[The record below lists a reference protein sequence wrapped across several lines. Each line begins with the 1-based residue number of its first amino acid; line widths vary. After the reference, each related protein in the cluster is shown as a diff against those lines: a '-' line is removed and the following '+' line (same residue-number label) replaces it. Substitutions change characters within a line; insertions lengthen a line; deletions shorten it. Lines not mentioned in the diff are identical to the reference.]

1 MKEIK
6 FTQEQVEDFTALFL
20 AVDRV
25 LDDHPKNIVFSMLGA
40 LLEKLIIS
48 ESKDHNEALSLVGA
62 FTEFLVAA
70 IDGHYQRKSRP
81 RGDSGAKE

>member
-1 MKEIK
+1 MKAPK

-20 AVDRV
+20 AVDHV
-25 LDDHPKNIVFSMLGA
+25 LDDHPNNIVFSMLGA

-48 ESKDHNEALSLVGA
+48 ESEDHNEALSFVGG
-62 FTEFLVAA
+62 FTEFLVAG
-70 IDGHYQRKSRP
+70 IDAHYQSKSRP